1 MPAYSSSAPGKVIIL
16 GEHAVVYG
24 YPSIAVPV
32 YQVSA
37 RAIVAGDVNAPQG
50 QIRVQA
56 PDIGLDSTL
65 AHLPA
70 DNPLAHAVQCVL
82 SELDVKKPPSCWL
95 KVSSTIPIAAG
106 LGSGAAISVVI
117 IRSFSAFLGHP
128 LPNDVVSKLAFEVDK
143 IHHGTPSG
151 VDNTVITYEKP
162 VYYVKDDSIQTLEL
176 SHPFTLLIG
185 DTGIISPT
193 SRTVREVRQ
202 AWIADPQRYEDIFK
216 SIGTIVERARKAIEN
231 GEIELLGELMNK
243 NHTLL
248 RKMNVSSPDLDHLV
262 EAARSAGA
270 FGAKLSGG
278 GRGGNM
284 LALVDQEH
292 AGKISND
299 LIEAGAVKVIT
310 THVNI

>member
-1 MPAYSSSAPGKVIIL
+1 
-16 GEHAVVYG
+16 
-24 YPSIAVPV
+24 
-32 YQVSA
+32 
-37 RAIVAGDVNAPQG
+37 
-50 QIRVQA
+50 
-56 PDIGLDSTL
+56 
-65 AHLPA
+65 
-70 DNPLAHAVQCVL
+70 VL